1 MATNRSVDRAL
12 SVLTH
17 VARSRTPRR
26 FSDLA
31 TETGLPKSTLHSLLA
46 SLESAGFLDKT
57 AVGYRVGI
65 SAFEVGTALPLGS
78 SLRNEV
84 APILDELAS
93 VTGEACHFG
102 MLSGADVVYLDRRDT
117 GEGLRLASRIGQRLP
132 AHATAL
138 GKAMLAALPPDEV
151 RRRLPRQLV
160 RVTPRTIVDEAQLML
175 ALQTIRDEGFARESE
190 ESTPGVC
197 CIGIAFSTTES
208 ILGISVSVPVQRM
221 EVEDLPR
228 FMPLLSDAATKIG
241 RLAAA
246 HEWRLDTAEGYR

>member
-102 MLSGADVVYLDRRDT
+102 TLSGCDVVYLDRRDT

-138 GKAMLAALPPDEV
+138 GKAMLAELPPEEIG
-151 RRRLPRQLV
+151 RRLPRPLV
-160 RVTPRTIVDEAQLML
+160 RVTPQTIVDEGELLL
-175 ALQTIRDEGFARESE
+175 ALQAIREEGFARESE

-197 CIGIAFSTTES
+197 CIGIAFTTTES

-221 EVEDLPR
+221 AVDQLPR
-228 FMPLLSDAATKIG
+228 FVPLLSDAATKIG
-241 RLAAA
+241 RLAVA
-246 HEWRLDTAEGYR
+246 HEWRLEVSEDHS

>member
-26 FSDLA
+26 FADLA

-78 SLRNEV
+78 SLRSEV

-102 MLSGADVVYLDRRDT
+102 ILSGMDVVYLDRRDT

-132 AHATAL
+132 AHATSL
-138 GKAMLAALPPDEV
+138 GKAMLAALPPEEL
-151 RRRLPRQLV
+151 RRRLPWQLMA
-160 RVTPRTIVDEAQLML
+160 VTAQTIVDHDELML
-175 ALQTIRDEGFARESE
+175 ALETIRQDGFARESE

-197 CIGIAFSTTES
+197 CIGIAFKTSES

-221 EVEDLPR
+221 GVDELPR
-228 FMPLLSDAATKIG
+228 FMPLLSDSASKIG

-246 HEWRLDTAEGYR
+246 HEWRLEAAETY